1 MCLLWILASA
11 ALAVIDFRLGGIA
24 LAACPLALAV
34 LRALPSPWG
43 DIWVNRARG
52 TDMLR
57 MQERRRMHRHQI
69 GARIERPGDRRVVT
83 WADEFDLESELA
95 IGRGRG
101 VFAEAGPDD
110 EHLHLTS
117 SL

>member
-52 TDMLR
+52 TDMLT
-57 MQERRRMHRHQI
+57 MVFVS
-69 GARIERPGDRRVVT
+69 ALLLTLSLTVPG
-83 WADEFDLESELA
+83 
-95 IGRGRG
+95 G
-101 VFAEAGPDD
+101 
-110 EHLHLTS
+110 
-117 SL
+117 